1 MSSHIIHFI
10 VWCLSKTKE
19 KDRIWGSEKASS
31 WSNYF
36 SSEKHPLQH
45 IYYTYVTDSLSA
57 GPLSCGGNTVL
68 LLKPPINFP
77 RGSEN
82 VSRQWKYDQD
92 VEIYTL
98 SETHLE
104 TIPLWQPYM
113 HLRAYA
119 LNVYWQMNES
129 PLGNLRQLTKCWN
142 VDYGVLQCILRHHV
156 RVSAMEPLLYW
167 KWTLHI
173 FSCVSLIYS
182 VFFVPK
188 KYHKKH

>member
-1 MSSHIIHFI
+1 MLGQSIYFQCFSMSDVFTYNTFY
-10 VWCLSKTKE
+10 CLMSV
-19 KDRIWGSEKASS
+19 KDKRKRPHLRQWK
-31 WSNYF
+31 SNYF
-36 SSEKHPLQH
+36 SIEKHPLQY

-104 TIPLWQPYM
+104 TIPLW
-113 HLRAYA
+113 HAWYA
-119 LNVYWQMNES
+119 FES
-129 PLGNLRQLTKCWN
+129 PCVKCTLANEW
-142 VDYGVLQCILRHHV
+142 
-156 RVSAMEPLLYW
+156 VSTW
-167 KWTLHI
+167 
-173 FSCVSLIYS
+173 
-182 VFFVPK
+182 
-188 KYHKKH
+188 

>member
-1 MSSHIIHFI
+1 MAYNMISFTQS
-10 VWCLSKTKE
+10 E
-19 KDRIWGSEKASS
+19 RRSEKALS

-68 LLKPPINFP
+68 LLKAPINFP

-104 TIPLWQPYM
+104 TIPLW
-113 HLRAYA
+113 HA
-119 LNVYWQMNES
+119 
-129 PLGNLRQLTKCWN
+129 
-142 VDYGVLQCILRHHV
+142 
-156 RVSAMEPLLYW
+156 
-167 KWTLHI
+167 
-173 FSCVSLIYS
+173 
-182 VFFVPK
+182 
-188 KYHKKH
+188 